1 MAIKA
6 EGRRQAEAGPSKEI
20 ERFVSLS
27 DCDLRATTEDVN
39 AAKSLQAAKAAP
51 ERVEQI
57 YVFHMQVVGREGN
70 RLQVVFANTGQRTPP
85 MAFNTTFFN
94 VRAGS
99 ARSHCVSTCQSLSA
113 SWLHALQAFWPLP
126 VPFLPPGISIEINS
140 QELKGWLDLDT
151 GEVDFSFV
159 SEFGGKAFGGANEA
173 LKVGRGCPV
182 EPPPSTA

>member
-1 MAIKA
+1 
-6 EGRRQAEAGPSKEI
+6 
-20 ERFVSLS
+20 
-27 DCDLRATTEDVN
+27 ATTEDVN

-51 ERVEQI
+51 ERVE
-57 YVFHMQVVGREGN
+57 QVVGREGN

-99 ARSHCVSTCQSLSA
+99 ARRYTSSSIKGQQA
-113 SWLHALQAFWPLP
+113 IQGSWLHALQAFWPLP

-173 LKVGRGCPV
+173 LKVGRGWPV